1 MEAKV
6 DEIADRVFRVSVY
19 VSAIAPPAGFTFN
32 QFVVLGDEPLLFHTG
47 LRRMF
52 PVVLAGV
59 EKILPAQ
66 NSDGSLLATSR
77 RTNAAR

>member
-32 QFVVLGDEPLLFHTG
+32 QFVVLGT
-47 LRRMF
+47 
-52 PVVLAGV
+52 
-59 EKILPAQ
+59 
-66 NSDGSLLATSR
+66 SLSCSTLD
-77 RTNAAR
+77 